1 MLQSKRLRFAIAVLS
16 ACLTGLASGAVLGPS
31 LNAKLPGL
39 SDSSSVGTVIVTF
52 NTTSGLNASHMAV
65 LQAAGIV
72 RGYTLQHLGMVA
84 TPATAGQIRAL
95 AGNSAVRS
103 IWLND
108 HL

>member
-16 ACLTGLASGAVLGPS
+16 ACLSGPASGAVLGPS

-39 SDSSSVGTVIVTF
+39 SDSSTVGTVIVAF

-72 RGYTLQHLGMVA
+72 RAYTLQHLGMVA
-84 TPATAGQIRAL
+84 TPATPGQIRPLPANTPL
-95 AGNSAVRS
+95 PS
-103 IWLND
+103 ILLNY
-108 HL
+108 